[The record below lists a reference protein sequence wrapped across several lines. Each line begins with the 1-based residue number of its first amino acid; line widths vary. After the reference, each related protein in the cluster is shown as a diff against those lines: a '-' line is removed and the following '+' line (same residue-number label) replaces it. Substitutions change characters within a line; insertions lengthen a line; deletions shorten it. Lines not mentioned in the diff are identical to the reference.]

1 MAGGTTLTSHSFLLR
16 GKRNTLLLGAIFGLS
31 INTFAQNYQLLRYLT
46 LFTLSILLYGCPP
59 DSPVVIGNSVS
70 IARLA
75 VYDFDVD
82 IDIVPGEDTF
92 TIFTRTDS
100 TLIIQ
105 QTRTVDPDI
114 SISGDESNQTIY
126 IVLPN
131 TLTEFSFSDG
141 DWAGLKTFAFTSE
154 RTVNE
159 PVGRITGGTLTGNR
173 LTIDNSWIINGTV
186 TISED
191 FGPSFP
197 LEMTGTFSSR

>member
-1 MAGGTTLTSHSFLLR
+1 MAGGTRLTSHSFIVTLHGSYLR
-16 GKRNTLLLGAIFGLS
+16 SHIDWL
-31 INTFAQNYQLLRYLT
+31 AQNFQLLRYFFL
-46 LFTLSILLYGCPP
+46 LTLSILLYGCPP
-59 DSPVVIGNSVS
+59 DSPVVIGNSIS

-173 LTIDNSWIINGTV
+173 LNIDNSWIIDGVV